1 MEQIDGLQGHGRVPG
16 LGVHQPVYT
25 HNFMNLFEMFPFIVQ
40 EADLNSLQT
49 IQ

>member
-1 MEQIDGLQGHGRVPG
+1 
-16 LGVHQPVYT
+16 
-25 HNFMNLFEMFPFIVQ
+25 MNLFEMFPFIVQ